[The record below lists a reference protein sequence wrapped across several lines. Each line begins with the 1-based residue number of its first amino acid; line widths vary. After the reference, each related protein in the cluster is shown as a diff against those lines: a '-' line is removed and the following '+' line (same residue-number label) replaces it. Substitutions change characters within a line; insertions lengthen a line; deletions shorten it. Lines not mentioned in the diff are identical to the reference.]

1 MGFDR
6 FAVIFIFNFR
16 ELNLL
21 YVRLYAGVLLA
32 LPWGIAH
39 ADPIA
44 VHSTLGCAATHV
56 TSLALMSAVTVVRF
70 VGKW

>member
-1 MGFDR
+1 M
-6 FAVIFIFNFR
+6 ILIFNFR

-21 YVRLYAGVLLA
+21 YVGLYAGVLFE
-32 LPWGIAH
+32 LPWGVAH